1 MLFVE
6 AAEPDSISGAAGAAI
21 SGNTHTPSQRTPPLE
36 ATRTGSISV
45 TLSGERGAIAG
56 NAGAAGAAGAAGGG
70 AEGSG
75 RAAQDEWAVRSLLA
89 LLVQR
94 YKF

>member
-1 MLFVE
+1 VE

-21 SGNTHTPSQRTPPLE
+21 SGNTPSQRTPALE

-75 RAAQDEWAVRSLLA
+75 RAAQDEWAVRSFLA

>member
-1 MLFVE
+1 MIFVE

-21 SGNTHTPSQRTPPLE
+21 SGNTPSQRTPALE
-36 ATRTGSISV
+36 ASRTGSISV
-45 TLSGERGAIAG
+45 TLSGERGAI
-56 NAGAAGAAGAAGGG
+56 AGAAGAAGGG

-89 LLVQR
+89 LLVQM